1 VRAPSL
7 GFAAAFALIVGVSIA
22 VFSAGIAASLADALA
37 AEPAIRGDMAP
48 FDAGHPLAIAVFVL
62 LAAAAGLPLLFC
74 IVAVV
79 LAVIAAAR
87 SRNRTVGV
95 LRVLGF
101 SAAQVRGL
109 VAWELVPVIV
119 VAIVAGVALGV
130 AEVFVLSAALDLTSF
145 VSTRIST
152 PPRVDGP
159 VTAGIACVFAVATAL
174 TAAIA
179 TGVARRRSPD
189 SRIRMGTE

>member
-1 VRAPSL
+1 MMLEGALLAVPAAAL
-7 GFAAAFALIVGVSIA
+7 GAAAAFAATGGRTTMPDLWPA
-22 VFSAGIAASLADALA
+22 VL
-37 AEPAIRGDMAP
+37 
-48 FDAGHPLAIAVFVL
+48 V
-62 LAAAAGLPLLFC
+62 AAAAALPLLFC
-74 IVAVV
+74 IVAIV

-87 SRNRTVGV
+87 TRSRTVGV
-95 LRVLGF
+95 LRMLGF
-101 SAAQVRGL
+101 SAGQVRGL
-109 VAWELVPVIV
+109 VAWEVVPVVV

-152 PPRVDGP
+152 PPRVDAP